1 MERLFFLLFT
11 ETNVVEQNRISL
23 CFLSKTIFTT
33 GIEVAPIFSLRR
45 GDSFDI
51 ETAYRTSDLFS
62 FKEAQISNASNT
74 SYRVYR
80 TRKNESKTWNNVFLS
95 EASFSR
101 KSSSKICQVHS
112 NLTKLSA
119 RYGQIIDRRL
129 F

>member
-80 TRKNESKTWNNVFLS
+80 TRKNESKTWNNVFCPRLRFR
-95 EASFSR
+95 ENP
-101 KSSSKICQVHS
+101 V
-112 NLTKLSA
+112 
-119 RYGQIIDRRL
+119 RR
-129 F
+129 FVKYIRI